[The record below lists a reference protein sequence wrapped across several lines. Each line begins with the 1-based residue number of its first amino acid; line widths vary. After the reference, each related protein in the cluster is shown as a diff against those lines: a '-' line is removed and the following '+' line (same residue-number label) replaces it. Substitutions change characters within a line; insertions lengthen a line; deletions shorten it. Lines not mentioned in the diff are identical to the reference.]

1 MSGAFTVSVRD
12 LSRRAGSV
20 RDVHLTIPAPD
31 DLGSEVLRIEP
42 GSPLDLDLTLHA
54 VSDGILV
61 TGPVSG
67 KLVGECARCLD
78 PIEDSLTVELG
89 ELYYHPDV
97 RDRLVADGDEDAKDA
112 PVVEGDDLD
121 IETEVRDAVVL
132 DLPFTPLCEPNCPGL
147 CPVCG
152 IHLRDAEEGHSHDVI
167 DPRWAKLEGLDLGDD
182 ASRGGE

>member
-1 MSGAFTVSVRD
+1 MSAPFLVSVRD

-20 RDVHLTIPAPD
+20 REAHLTIPAPD
-31 DLGSEVLRIEP
+31 DLGTEVLRVEP
-42 GSPLDLDLTLHA
+42 GSELDLDLTLTS

-61 TGPVSG
+61 TGPVTG
-67 KLVGECARCLD
+67 RLVGECARCLD
-78 PIEDSLTVELG
+78 PIEDTLSVELG

-97 RDRLVADGDEDAKDA
+97 RDRLVADGDEDAKEA
-112 PVVEGDDLD
+112 PVVDGDDLD

-132 DLPFTPLCEPNCPGL
+132 DLPFTPLCEPGCPGL

-167 DPRWAKLEGLDLGDD
+167 DPRWAALEGLDLGPGD
-182 ASRGGE
+182 ARDGG

>member
-42 GSPLDLDLTLHA
+42 GSPLDLDLTLH
-54 VSDGILV
+54 
-61 TGPVSG
+61 
-67 KLVGECARCLD
+67 GECARCLD